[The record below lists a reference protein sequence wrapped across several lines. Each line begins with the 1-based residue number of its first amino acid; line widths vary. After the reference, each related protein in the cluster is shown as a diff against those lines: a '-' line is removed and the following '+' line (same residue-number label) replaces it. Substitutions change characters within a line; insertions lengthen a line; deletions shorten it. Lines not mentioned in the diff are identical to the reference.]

1 MMTDR
6 ELLVAIFE
14 FMKNRTFIG
23 GDEASVKDM
32 VKRYQQ
38 PPLTMLNR
46 VAMQLTVNDYNLLV
60 AILQRIQAHLEPIEE
75 STNADIRPA

>member
-1 MMTDR
+1 MTDH
-6 ELLVAIFE
+6 ELLLALYT

-32 VKRYQQ
+32 VQRYKQ

-46 VAMQLTVNDYNLLV
+46 VAMQMTVNDYNLLV
-60 AILQRIQAHLEPIEE
+60 AIMQRIQGHLEPVEE
-75 STNADIRPA
+75 TTDADIQPA